1 MTEEQIKQYFGG
13 NRVIYLYA
21 GKLEDI
27 KSYQQQQ
34 KNTSNFLKI
43 GRNVYFASTQ
53 PCDKEGVT
61 VFFDPTTGGL

>member
-13 NRVIYLYA
+13 NRVIYLYV

-53 PCDKEGVT
+53 PCAKEDVI

>member
-1 MTEEQIKQYFGG
+1 MTDEQIQQYFGG
-13 NRVIYLYA
+13 ARIVYLYT

-27 KSYQQQQ
+27 KAYQQEQ
-34 KNTSNFLKI
+34 KNNSNFLKI